1 MVGRTNLCLDQDL
14 ASEVEGF
21 CCYRKGQTINFSSTT
36 LSCPQ
41 VNVEVKAVAPSR
53 TMVPSSKRTLK
64 FGNLLGKLLQ
74 SIPKPRLALNCVGGK
89 STTDMLRHLQ

>member
-1 MVGRTNLCLDQDL
+1 MVGRTNLSLDQDL
-14 ASEVEGF
+14 APEVEHFG
-21 CCYRKGQTINFSSTT
+21 CYRKGQIMDFSSTT

-53 TMVPSSKRTLK
+53 TAVPSSEGALK
-64 FGNLLGKLLQ
+64 SGNLLNKLLQ